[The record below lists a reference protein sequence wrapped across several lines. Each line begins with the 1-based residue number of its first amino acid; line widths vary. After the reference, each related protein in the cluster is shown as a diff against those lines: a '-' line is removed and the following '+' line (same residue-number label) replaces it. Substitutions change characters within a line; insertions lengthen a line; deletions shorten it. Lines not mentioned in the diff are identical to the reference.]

1 MKRIAVIRIRGS
13 IGMRR
18 EIKSSLSMLRL
29 NIKNHCVVVRN
40 SPTYVGML
48 RVVKDYVTWGEI
60 NEKTFSELLKKRG
73 RLVGKKSLTEDYV
86 ESKTKLN
93 INEFVN
99 EFFNFK
105 RELKDIP
112 GLKLN
117 FRLKPPVGG
126 FERKGVKIPFSLGG
140 ALGYR
145 KEKINDLII
154 KML

>member
-18 EIKSSLSMLRL
+18 
-29 NIKNHCVVVRN
+29 
-40 SPTYVGML
+40 
-48 RVVKDYVTWGEI
+48 EI